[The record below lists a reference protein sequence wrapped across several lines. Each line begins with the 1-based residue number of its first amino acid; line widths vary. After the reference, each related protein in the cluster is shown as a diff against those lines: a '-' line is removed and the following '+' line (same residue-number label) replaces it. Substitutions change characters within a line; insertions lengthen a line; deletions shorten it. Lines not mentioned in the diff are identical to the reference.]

1 MLKKISAAL
10 IIFFIL
16 ITISSKLN
24 EEVEKQHNVYQQN
37 IAPPFYSTN
46 EAWADSILATLSLEE
61 KIGQLFVVPA
71 YSNKDEAHK
80 ENIFSIIEQYHIG
93 GIIFF
98 QGSPGKQIGLTNYFQ
113 SVSKIPLMIA
123 IDGEWGLAMR
133 LDSTI
138 NFPHQMMLGAITDE
152 RLIYEMGKI
161 IGNQCCRVGVN
172 VNFAPV
178 IDINNN
184 AANPVINSRS
194 FGEDA
199 VNVARKGYAYMKGM
213 QDVFVLATAKHFPG
227 HGDTESDSHHSLPI
241 ISHSRSRLD
250 SVEIVPFQLL
260 INAGLGAIMSAHL
273 NVTALDSTPDLASS
287 LSEKVITNLLRN
299 ELNFRGLAFTDALGM
314 QGVSK
319 FYKAGESDLKA
330 LMAGNDMLLMSIDIP
345 AAFRNIKAAIENN
358 TFTMQQLDE
367 RVKKILM
374 FKKWAGLFDFQP
386 ISANNIYEDLHKPET
401 DVLLRKLVENAITLL
416 KNEENT
422 IPIKNFNNQNIASL
436 SIGSGGITT
445 FQTTLNSFGNHA
457 SFSLSSAASPQQIDA
472 LLSKLQSYHTVIVS
486 LHSND
491 RNPPTFG
498 VSSGSAYL
506 IQKLSEK
513 TNVILAIFASPYTLN
528 LIENNS
534 KLKAIVVAYENSFL
548 ANKFAAQIIAG
559 NLQAKGIL
567 PVSVNNFPVGTGVV
581 QNRAIRLKYSI
592 PLQLL
597 LNDSNSIVV
606 DTLINNK

>member
-1 MLKKISAAL
+1 
-10 IIFFIL
+10 
-16 ITISSKLN
+16 
-24 EEVEKQHNVYQQN
+24 
-37 IAPPFYSTN
+37 
-46 EAWADSILATLSLEE
+46 
-61 KIGQLFVVPA
+61 
-71 YSNKDEAHK
+71 
-80 ENIFSIIEQYHIG
+80 
-93 GIIFF
+93 
-98 QGSPGKQIGLTNYFQ
+98 
-113 SVSKIPLMIA
+113 
-123 IDGEWGLAMR
+123 
-133 LDSTI
+133 
-138 NFPHQMMLGAITDE
+138 
-152 RLIYEMGKI
+152 
-161 IGNQCCRVGVN
+161 
-172 VNFAPV
+172 
-178 IDINNN
+178 
-184 AANPVINSRS
+184 
-194 FGEDA
+194 
-199 VNVARKGYAYMKGM
+199 
-213 QDVFVLATAKHFPG
+213 
-227 HGDTESDSHHSLPI
+227 
-241 ISHSRSRLD
+241 
-250 SVEIVPFQLL
+250 
-260 INAGLGAIMSAHL
+260 
-273 NVTALDSTPDLASS
+273 
-287 LSEKVITNLLRN
+287 
-299 ELNFRGLAFTDALGM
+299 
-314 QGVSK
+314 
-319 FYKAGESDLKA
+319 
-330 LMAGNDMLLMSIDIP
+330 
-345 AAFRNIKAAIENN
+345 
-358 TFTMQQLDE
+358 
-367 RVKKILM
+367 M

-534 KLKAIVVAYENSFL
+534 KMKAIVVAYENSFL